1 MKVKELISMLKR
13 YGLKDEEPE
22 AYLDKMLSKAYYTYF
37 QDSFYKRVDIE
48 NALKNVEIQE
58 QRDKIR
64 ELNEEL
70 RHKKDE
76 INRLYEQLYEVVEQ
90 RDNWRKKKF
99 INLDNV

>member
-1 MKVKELISMLKR
+1 MKVSQVIGMLKT
-13 YGLKDEEPE
+13 YGMKDEEPE
-22 AYLDKMLSKAYYTYF
+22 AYLDKMLRKAYYTYF

-64 ELNEEL
+64 ELKEEL

-76 INRLYEQLYEVVEQ
+76 INMLYEQLYAVVEQ

-99 INLDNV
+99 VNMVER